1 MKPSSFT
8 YQKAHSLDDVF
19 AALAA
24 HGDAAKVIA
33 GGQSLGP
40 MMNMR
45 LAQPGHLIDLN
56 GIADLDFIR
65 ESGGW
70 IEIGALV
77 RHHDLARSEVAHRC
91 CPVLARAVETIGHY
105 AIRQRGTIGGSF
117 AHADPAAQLP
127 LVGVLLGAKIIV
139 SSIRGQRQIA
149 AADFVLYKNTGIIRL
164 DGLVFS
170 AGIQNVNVTYD
181 AGYTDIPDDLQQAVV
196 ELVADRFRNKENQG
210 VRSLAI
216 GSYRVDYGDEELPSE
231 IKGVL
236 DGYRRTRVS

>member
-1 MKPSSFT
+1 MANLVKIERVKT
-8 YQKAHSLDDVF
+8 YLDIANTDT
-19 AALAA
+19 AA
-24 HGDAAKVIA
+24 D
-33 GGQSLGP
+33 
-40 MMNMR
+40 
-45 LAQPGHLIDLN
+45 
-56 GIADLDFIR
+56 
-65 ESGGW
+65 
-70 IEIGALV
+70 
-77 RHHDLARSEVAHRC
+77 
-91 CPVLARAVETIGHY
+91 
-105 AIRQRGTIGGSF
+105 
-117 AHADPAAQLP
+117 
-127 LVGVLLGAKIIV
+127 VLLQDLIARISAWVERYCDRTFAKATHTEQYDGDGTDTLVVRQWPIISVASLYDDPDRVFGA
-139 SSIRGQRQIA
+139 STQIA

-181 AGYTDIPDDLQQAVV
+181 AGYTDIPDDVQQAVV